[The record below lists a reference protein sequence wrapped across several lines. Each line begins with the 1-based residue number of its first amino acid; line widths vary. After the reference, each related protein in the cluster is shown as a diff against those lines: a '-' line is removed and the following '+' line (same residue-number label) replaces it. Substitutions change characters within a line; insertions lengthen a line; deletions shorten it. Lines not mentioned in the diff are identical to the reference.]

1 LAHAKVNVTTYHNES
16 YRPGINNKET
26 ILTPANVNP
35 TQFGKLFTT
44 AVDGDVYAQ
53 PLVLSGVKIGGG
65 MHNVVY
71 VATQHDSVY
80 ALDGK
85 SGAVYWH
92 RNLIPAGGRT
102 VVGNTDIAPGC
113 DDIVPEIGITGT
125 PVIDA
130 VTGTLYVVALS
141 FVGGSYFQ
149 YLHALDVKTG
159 AEKFGGP
166 VKIQAAVPGTGYDA
180 VQGIVTFSARQE
192 LQRSALLLNDGRV
205 SIAWSSHCD
214 VDPWH
219 GWILSYDAATLK
231 LVATMNMS
239 PNGAQAGVWMG
250 GGGLAADASGD
261 VLFATGNGTWDG
273 VADFGDSI
281 VKIGPPK
288 AGSFPVL
295 DYFTPFNQSNLDVG
309 DLDLGSGAPLL
320 LPTLPSG
327 EELLTLMG
335 KIGTMYVVDR
345 NDMGKY
351 CRDRAPACASSDPQI
366 VEEVRDATTGNWGSP
381 AYWNGHVYWGAEYD
395 HLLSFS
401 FNTSTGAIS
410 TSPTSRTPE
419 YFGYAPPVPSV
430 SSNGGRAGIL
440 WALDASANTDTCA
453 SGGVDCQVLYA
464 YDATNLAILLYSS
477 NLAPNGRDLP
487 GGAVK
492 FATPTIANGKVYVG
506 SQRAASGFGELTAA
520 SLKAEDTPLS
530 R

>member
-1 LAHAKVNVTTYHNES
+1 MAILMLGGALSGLAHAQVNVTTYHNES

-250 GGGLAADASGD
+250 GGGLAADG
-261 VLFATGNGTWDG
+261 LPPFTGGR
-273 VADFGDSI
+273 VE
-281 VKIGPPK
+281 P
-288 AGSFPVL
+288 
-295 DYFTPFNQSNLDVG
+295 G
-309 DLDLGSGAPLL
+309 DLAHLRRVAGH
-320 LPTLPSG
+320 
-327 EELLTLMG
+327 
-335 KIGTMYVVDR
+335 IG
-345 NDMGKY
+345 G
-351 CRDRAPACASSDPQI
+351 
-366 VEEVRDATTGNWGSP
+366 
-381 AYWNGHVYWGAEYD
+381 
-395 HLLSFS
+395 
-401 FNTSTGAIS
+401 
-410 TSPTSRTPE
+410 
-419 YFGYAPPVPSV
+419 
-430 SSNGGRAGIL
+430 
-440 WALDASANTDTCA
+440 
-453 SGGVDCQVLYA
+453 
-464 YDATNLAILLYSS
+464 
-477 NLAPNGRDLP
+477 
-487 GGAVK
+487 
-492 FATPTIANGKVYVG
+492 
-506 SQRAASGFGELTAA
+506 
-520 SLKAEDTPLS
+520 
-530 R
+530 